1 MNHDLFDDLAPDRAT
16 EHLMDGALVIRQ
28 FALPNAESLME
39 GIEKVTSEAPF
50 RHMKTPG
57 GHSMSAAMSC
67 CGNLGWVT
75 DRQGYRYQSEDPESG
90 KPWPAMPAVFRELA
104 ISAADTAGF
113 EGFEPDACLINRYQP
128 GAKMGLHQDKDEED
142 FSQPI
147 VSVSLGLPIVFQFG
161 GLKRSERPMRVPL
174 GHGDVVVWGG
184 PARMRYHGVLTLKAG
199 EHPLTGGYRYN
210 LTFRR
215 AR

>member
-104 ISAADTAGF
+104 ISAADDAGF
-113 EGFEPDACLINRYQP
+113 KGFEPDACLINRYQP

>member
-113 EGFEPDACLINRYQP
+113 EGFEQDACLINRYQP